1 MKPYIIVK
9 KTTDFFFAAV
19 LLVAVSPILLGA
31 TIAIK
36 VESKGPILFSQKR
49 PGKNCRIFTIFKF
62 RTMRIETKKNGE
74 PLSDMERMTRVGSF
88 LRKTSIDELPQLFNI
103 LCGEMSFIGP
113 RPLLIEYL
121 NHYTPAQKRRHDVTP
136 GISGWAQVNGRNT
149 IGWDEKFQL
158 DVWYVNH
165 ISFLLD
171 MKILYMTICN
181 VIFRKGINNSQ
192 GNTMPLFTGSSNDYN
207 NA

>member
-1 MKPYIIVK
+1 
-9 KTTDFFFAAV
+9 
-19 LLVAVSPILLGA
+19 
-31 TIAIK
+31 
-36 VESKGPILFSQKR
+36 
-49 PGKNCRIFTIFKF
+49 
-62 RTMRIETKKNGE
+62 MRIETKKNGE